1 MRSAL
6 TRTSNGR
13 PTALAVTSIVVVE
26 AHQIGLRDGRRHHM
40 EAIEP
45 AGLGNELGLF
55 GFEHLPDRHGT
66 SSRGYANAFSSVAK
80 ITASDLS

>member
-1 MRSAL
+1 
-6 TRTSNGR
+6 
-13 PTALAVTSIVVVE
+13 
-26 AHQIGLRDGRRHHM
+26 M